1 MHFSTNQAMKL
12 TYKLYVSCEPIIILI
27 YSFIAKEEITA
38 FILLRIII
46 IMLDPSTNDFGF

>member
-38 FILLRIII
+38 FILLRII
-46 IMLDPSTNDFGF
+46 MLDPSTNDFGF